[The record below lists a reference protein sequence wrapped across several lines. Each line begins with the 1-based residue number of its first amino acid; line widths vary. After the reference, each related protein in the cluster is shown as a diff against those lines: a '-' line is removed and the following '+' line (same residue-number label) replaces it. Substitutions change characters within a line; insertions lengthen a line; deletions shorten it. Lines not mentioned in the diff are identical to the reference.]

1 MSKLDVKK
9 LIRSFHYAFR
19 GVIHLLTDQQNAR
32 IHASATILVGII
44 AYLLDVT
51 RIEAAIL
58 FIAIIMVFAME
69 IINTAIENICNL
81 VDEKDNEQIRKIK
94 DGMAGSVLIAASIAV
109 VVAFLIFLPHIKE
122 LFNNA

>member
-1 MSKLDVKK
+1 MTKLNMKK

-32 IHASATILVGII
+32 IHASATILVGIL
-44 AYLLDVT
+44 AYLLNVS

-69 IINTAIENICNL
+69 IINTAIEKICDL
-81 VDEKDNEQIRKIK
+81 VDEKDNETIRKIK
-94 DGMAGSVLIAASIAV
+94 DGMAGSVLIAATIAT
-109 VVAFLIFLPHIKE
+109 VVALLIFLPHIKE
-122 LFNNA
+122 LFR

>member
-32 IHASATILVGII
+32 IHASATIIVGIL

-51 RIEAAIL
+51 RIEAAVL
-58 FIAIIMVFAME
+58 FIAVIMVFAME
-69 IINTAIENICNL
+69 IINTAIEKICDL

-94 DGMAGSVLIAASIAV
+94 DGMAGSVLIAALIAV
-109 VVAFLIFLPHIKE
+109 VVAFFIFLPHIKE
-122 LFNNA
+122 LFNN